1 MNEVRTIVQEEMAT
15 FQVGA
20 PLEVWSILTSL
31 TSGGAEILVSNLSAA
46 LVARGVKNRVI
57 ALCDAPILGN
67 TAEMEAK
74 LAAQIRDGG
83 GEFVSLHLS
92 RKRGPLEGATALRKL
107 LALSEPD
114 VIHCHTARAVAMVGL
129 SGFRGP
135 VILTHHNIKLSFP
148 RHLFRV
154 FDLVVD
160 RYVAISPEVEGNFR
174 RLSKRPIKLIP
185 NAAAREFG
193 VGMPRQVVGKPCR
206 VLAVGT
212 ISDQKNYGLLLETA
226 AAILRDSNRGFAMPK
241 FTIAGGGQDL
251 DGLRRRARDMGLEG
265 EVHFLGERSDIRD
278 LMAASDILLNTS
290 TYEGLPV
297 AIIEAMGMG
306 LPIVVTDV
314 SGNRDLVEDGLNGL
328 LAPLGDPRALSDV
341 IGRAILDTELYRS
354 LSRGAVEKSREF
366 SIDNSAELHLELYRA
381 E

>member
-1 MNEVRTIVQEEMAT
+1 MNEVRTIVQEELAAS
-15 FQVGA
+15 QVGA

-46 LVARGVKNRVI
+46 LVARGVRNRVI

-92 RKRGPLEGATALRKL
+92 RKRGPLEGAAALRKL
-107 LALSEPD
+107 LAVSEPD

-154 FDLVVD
+154 FDLIVD
-160 RYVAISPEVEGNFR
+160 RYVAISPEVEGTFR
-174 RLSKRPIKLIP
+174 RLSRRPIKLIP

-193 VGMPRQVVGKPCR
+193 VGVPRQAIAEPCR

-212 ISDQKNYGLLLETA
+212 ISDQKNYGLLLET

-251 DGLRRRARDMGLEG
+251 DELRRRARDMGLAE
-265 EVHFLGERSDIRD
+265 EVQFLGERSDIRD

-314 SGNRDLVEDGLNGL
+314 SGNRDLVDDGLNGL
-328 LAPLGDPRALSDV
+328 LAPLGDPRALSEA
-341 IGRAILDTELYRS
+341 IARAILDKELYRS
-354 LSRGAVEKSREF
+354 LSCGAVEKSREF